1 MKKLIM
7 AIKTLGKVMTRN
19 QPDQTT
25 PVDTPPPS
33 TLDFT
38 ENELGFILTK
48 LRSANYTGAE
58 FDMFYTVW
66 MKLVNLQPKK

>member
-1 MKKLIM
+1 M
-7 AIKTLGKVMTRN
+7 AIKTLGRVITTN
-19 QPDQTT
+19 QPDKTT
-25 PVDTPPPS
+25 PVDTPPPPTS
-33 TLDFT
+33 DFT

>member
-1 MKKLIM
+1 M

-19 QPDQTT
+19 QSDQTT

-33 TLDFT
+33 TSDFT